1 MNGFFY
7 RPVSEVNSITLP
19 PFSNMDDIRNKI
31 DDVAKNVDFRKRYKP
46 TFGVSKIR
54 NNEAIINS
62 QARDQGHLSEED
74 DGFVVYV
81 LLMPVRDPRPEDLFM
96 VHGQGLRTGPRRTRQ
111 SRSTP
116 SSPRKASCDPG
127 PGQRRSRSATD
138 PLVRSPE
145 LPSCHLQ
152 YSTTTTTRRLR
163 CEHSR

>member
-1 MNGFFY
+1 
-7 RPVSEVNSITLP
+7 
-19 PFSNMDDIRNKI
+19 MDDIRNKI

-81 LLMPVRDPRPEDLFM
+81 LLMPVKDPRPEDLFM

-138 PLVRSPE
+138 PLVRAPE

>member
-81 LLMPVRDPRPEDLFM
+81 LLMPVKDPQPEDLFM

-138 PLVRSPE
+138 PLVRAPE

>member
-1 MNGFFY
+1 
-7 RPVSEVNSITLP
+7 
-19 PFSNMDDIRNKI
+19 MDDIGKKI
-31 DDVAKNVDFRKRYKP
+31 DDIAKNIDVTKQYKP

-62 QARDQGHLSEED
+62 EARDQGHLSEED

-81 LLMPVRDPRPEDLFM
+81 LLMPVEDPRPENLFM
-96 VHGQGLRTGPRRTRQ
+96 VHGRGLRTGPRRTRE

-127 PGQRRSRSATD
+127 PGRKRSRSATD
-138 PLVRSPE
+138 PLMRSPE
-145 LPSCHLQ
+145 LPTCHLQ

>member
-1 MNGFFY
+1 
-7 RPVSEVNSITLP
+7 
-19 PFSNMDDIRNKI
+19 MDDIRNKI

-62 QARDQGHLSEED
+62 EARDQGHLSEED

-81 LLMPVRDPRPEDLFM
+81 LLMPVKDPQPEDLFM

-138 PLVRSPE
+138 PLMRSPG

>member
-62 QARDQGHLSEED
+62 EARDQGHLSEED

-81 LLMPVRDPRPEDLFM
+81 LLMPVKDPQPEDLFM

>member
-62 QARDQGHLSEED
+62 EARDQGHLSEED

-138 PLVRSPE
+138 PLVRAPE

>member
-62 QARDQGHLSEED
+62 EARDQGHLSEED

-81 LLMPVRDPRPEDLFM
+81 LLMPVKDPQPEDLFM

-138 PLVRSPE
+138 PLVRAPE

>member
-31 DDVAKNVDFRKRYKP
+31 DDVAKNVDFRKRYEP

-81 LLMPVRDPRPEDLFM
+81 LLMPVKDPRPEDLFM